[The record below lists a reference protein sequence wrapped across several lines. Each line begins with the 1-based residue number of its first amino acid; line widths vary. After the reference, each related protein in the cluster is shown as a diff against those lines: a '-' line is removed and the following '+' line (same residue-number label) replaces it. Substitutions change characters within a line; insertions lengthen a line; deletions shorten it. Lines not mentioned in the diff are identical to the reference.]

1 MPITLSDIQSAQE
14 VVLQKEA
21 TDKQLL
27 DGIGS
32 PNVDDLRIKLVQWAL
47 LGYPNAHKIMELKI
61 VPPPVCSDG
70 QIRGLADYIQFC
82 SGKLIHEHVADL
94 QSDLP
99 DFSVGYVNTGSS
111 VDIVVSK
118 PEPVP
123 APAPAPVPEPEPTI
137 E

>member
-1 MPITLSDIQSAQE
+1 MPLLTLTDIQSAQE

-21 TDKQLL
+21 ADKQLL
-27 DGIGS
+27 DGIAT
-32 PNVDDLRIKLVQWAL
+32 PNVDELRTKLVQWAL

-61 VPPPVCSDG
+61 TSPPVCSDG
-70 QIRGLADYIQFC
+70 QVRELADYIQFC
-82 SGKLIHEHVADL
+82 SGKLIHEHVALL
-94 QSDLP
+94 QEDLP
-99 DFSVGYVNTGSS
+99 DFSVGYVNSGSS

-123 APAPAPVPEPEPTI
+123 APEPAPEPEPTT